1 MRLWV
6 HPSSRWRPN
15 VSLVVFFQ
23 NDWLYSWGWKWLC
36 FRLKKGRKEISGE
49 NFVWRTRD
57 SRSEEDH
64 SLQVLSKVETLGAW
78 PSIRRCCWN
87 GKAAGGY
94 SRKPIRL
101 VFFFF
106 AGHWRRISWMNF
118 DSIRENADIS
128 LTAGHRRKRSK
139 VHWTRHLIRIKKKI
153 KKPLNIYIYYIILI
167 GFQNFVF
174 SCFFLIS
181 SY

>member
-87 GKAAGGY
+87 GKAAGGNRY
-94 SRKPIRL
+94 DS
-101 VFFFF
+101 FFF

-139 VHWTRHLIRIKKKI
+139 VHWTRLLIRIKKKI
-153 KKPLNIYIYYIILI
+153 KKIH
-167 GFQNFVF
+167 FQK
-174 SCFFLIS
+174 I
-181 SY
+181 